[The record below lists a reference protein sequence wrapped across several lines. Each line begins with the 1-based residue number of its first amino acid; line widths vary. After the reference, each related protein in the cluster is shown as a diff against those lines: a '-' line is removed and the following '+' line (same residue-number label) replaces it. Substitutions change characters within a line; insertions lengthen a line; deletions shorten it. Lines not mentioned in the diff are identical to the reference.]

1 MQARKEINAKA
12 STIGEK
18 GADIAKLFD
27 VQDEESANKRELLI
41 DMVKEVATSS
51 AKLNKVVR
59 HTKKLNV
66 VLYNGNKCLV
76 VELQGHC
83 CQRES
88 PGPE

>member
-27 VQDEESANKRELLI
+27 VQDEETANKRELLI

-59 HTKKLNV
+59 HTHKEIKMLFCV
-66 VLYNGNKCLV
+66 MKMS
-76 VELQGHC
+76 C
-83 CQRES
+83 CRIARTS
-88 PGPE
+88 LPT

>member
-27 VQDEESANKRELLI
+27 VQDEETANKRELLI

-59 HTKKLNV
+59 HTQRNQNV
-66 VLYNGNKCLV
+66 VLYM
-76 VELQGHC
+76 EMSC
-83 CQRES
+83 CRIARTLL
-88 PGPE
+88 PT

>member
-27 VQDEESANKRELLI
+27 VQDEETANKRELLI

-51 AKLNKVVR
+51 AKLNKVVVR
-59 HTKKLNV
+59 HTQRNQNV
-66 VLYNGNKCLV
+66 VLHNGNIL
-76 VELQGHC
+76 L
-83 CQRES
+83 
-88 PGPE
+88 

>member
-27 VQDEESANKRELLI
+27 VQDEETANKRELLI

-59 HTKKLNV
+59 VRHTQRNRNV
-66 VLYNGNKCLV
+66 FWCNENILL
-76 VELQGHC
+76 
-83 CQRES
+83 
-88 PGPE
+88 

>member
-59 HTKKLNV
+59 HTQRNQNV
-66 VLYNGNKCLV
+66 VLYM
-76 VELQGHC
+76 EMSC
-83 CQRES
+83 CRIARTLL
-88 PGPE
+88 PT

>member
-27 VQDEESANKRELLI
+27 VQDEETANKRELLI

-59 HTKKLNV
+59 HTQRNV
-66 VLYNGNKCLV
+66 MLFCIIM
-76 VELQGHC
+76 EMSC
-83 CQRES
+83 CRIARTLL
-88 PGPE
+88 PT

>member
-27 VQDEESANKRELLI
+27 VQDEETANKRELLI

-51 AKLNKVVR
+51 AKLNKVER
-59 HTKKLNV
+59 HTQRNQNV
-66 VLYNGNKCLV
+66 VLCNENVL
-76 VELQGHC
+76 L
-83 CQRES
+83 
-88 PGPE
+88 

>member
-27 VQDEESANKRELLI
+27 VQDEETANKRELLI

-59 HTKKLNV
+59 LRQRNQNV
-66 VLYNGNKCLV
+66 VLHNGNVML
-76 VELQGHC
+76 
-83 CQRES
+83 
-88 PGPE
+88 

>member
-27 VQDEESANKRELLI
+27 VQDEETANKRELLI

-51 AKLNKVVR
+51 AKLNKVERYTQRNQNIV
-59 HTKKLNV
+59 LCNENV
-66 VLYNGNKCLV
+66 LL
-76 VELQGHC
+76 
-83 CQRES
+83 
-88 PGPE
+88 

>member
-27 VQDEESANKRELLI
+27 VQDEETANKRELLI

-59 HTKKLNV
+59 LRQRNQNV
-66 VLYNGNKCLV
+66 VLHNGNVL
-76 VELQGHC
+76 L
-83 CQRES
+83 
-88 PGPE
+88 

>member
-27 VQDEESANKRELLI
+27 IQDEETANKRELLI

-59 HTKKLNV
+59 HTQRNQNV
-66 VLYNGNKCLV
+66 VLYM
-76 VELQGHC
+76 EMSC
-83 CQRES
+83 CRIARTLL
-88 PGPE
+88 PT